1 MTHVLSH
8 DVSFFILRRLFEEKF
23 RLLLGVVRPRGGRRR
38 LRRLC
43 FQTVPGAGCGCE
55 AVIFFLSFIFQMFF
69 FEARELWQHV
79 PCGYMEPI
87 SEDEKRWR
95 RDETWNMQKDTF
107 GKCNIEKHSELR
119 WSLWWIW
126 VAEGFWMFL
135 KIWNDILVKYNIL
148 VSAVS
153 AWWLNMWYKYWSKK
167 WMLLNVDVWRLWMN
181 WCQLNWLNQDED
193 LDELANL
200 TFEFNA
206 EISGEGYN
214 FTTKAT
220 ILQFYIVLVNRSFWL
235 LVYGIA
241 EPNFQILNLAEVPIP
256 HEGFAYAFRVRC
268 RQSWKLKQSKFWKC
282 FKVCF
287 MCFRRCSSLA

>member
-1 MTHVLSH
+1 MTHALSH
-8 DVSFFILRRLFEEKF
+8 DVSFLILRRLFEEKF

-55 AVIFFLSFIFQMFF
+55 AVFF
-69 FEARELWQHV
+69 FYFSDVFLRGPGALATRAVWLH
-79 PCGYMEPI
+79 GAHLRGR
-87 SEDEKRWR
+87 KRWR

-135 KIWNDILVKYNIL
+135 KIWNNILVKYNIL

-153 AWWLNMWYKYWSKK
+153 AWWLNMWYKYLSKK

-181 WCQLNWLNQDED
+181 WCQLLNWLNQDED

-220 ILQFYIVLVNRSFWL
+220 IY
-235 LVYGIA
+235 
-241 EPNFQILNLAEVPIP
+241 NFTL
-256 HEGFAYAFRVRC
+256 Y
-268 RQSWKLKQSKFWKC
+268 
-282 FKVCF
+282 
-287 MCFRRCSSLA
+287 